1 MKRVLA
7 QRRESRKCSSRAT
20 RRLRSE
26 FPRDL
31 LVRVA
36 VSLDLAIRRAAWR
49 AVSAVRARAARA
61 SAQD

>member
-1 MKRVLA
+1 MDYRQLL
-7 QRRESRKCSSRAT
+7 QLESDA

-26 FPRDL
+26 FSRDL
-31 LVRVA
+31 LVRAA

>member
-1 MKRVLA
+1 MDYRQLL
-7 QRRESRKCSSRAT
+7 QLESDA

-26 FPRDL
+26 FSRDL
-31 LVRVA
+31 LVRAA

-61 SAQD
+61 SAQH